1 LLEHLET
8 VKVADASTTGPFRFP
23 VQWVNRP
30 DATFRGY
37 AGTLAGGSAGAGD
50 EVVVARS
57 GEAARID
64 RIVTRDG
71 DRSAVSA
78 GDAVTLTLDREIDV
92 GRGDILASPDH
103 RPEFSDQVAAHV
115 IWMSGQELLP
125 GRPYLLKI
133 GTRTVGAVVSE
144 LKHRVDV
151 DSFQQF
157 AAKTLTLNDIG
168 FGNLSLAEP
177 IAFDPY
183 ERNRTTGSFIL
194 IDRVTNDTVAAGMIR
209 FGLRRASNIHWQALD
224 VDKQARSRAL
234 GQKPCILW
242 FTGLSGAG
250 KSTIGNLVEKKLHLA
265 GCHTYLLD
273 GDNVRHGLNR
283 DLGFT
288 DADRVENIRRVA
300 ETAKLFA
307 DAGLIV
313 LVSFISPFR
322 SEREMA
328 RDLVERN
335 EFFEVYVDAPLEV
348 AEARDP
354 KGLYKKARAGE
365 IAHFTGIDSP
375 YEPPLAPDIYLD
387 TTAAS
392 AEEMAERIVS
402 RLRDGGYMGGH

>member
-1 LLEHLET
+1 
-8 VKVADASTTGPFRFP
+8 
-23 VQWVNRP
+23 
-30 DATFRGY
+30 
-37 AGTLAGGSAGAGD
+37 
-50 EVVVARS
+50 
-57 GEAARID
+57 
-64 RIVTRDG
+64 
-71 DRSAVSA
+71 
-78 GDAVTLTLDREIDV
+78 
-92 GRGDILASPDH
+92 
-103 RPEFSDQVAAHV
+103 
-115 IWMSGQELLP
+115 
-125 GRPYLLKI
+125 
-133 GTRTVGAVVSE
+133 
-144 LKHRVDV
+144 
-151 DSFQQF
+151 
-157 AAKTLTLNDIG
+157 
-168 FGNLSLAEP
+168 
-177 IAFDPY
+177 
-183 ERNRTTGSFIL
+183 
-194 IDRVTNDTVAAGMIR
+194 
-209 FGLRRASNIHWQALD
+209 LRRASNIHWQALD

-387 TTAAS
+387 TTTAS